1 LEESENTMNR
11 RDMIRA
17 SVVGTL
23 GASTLSPGLAS
34 ASIRVRRDDSE
45 KVQAAVD
52 SGVAYFRQRCD
63 EQMPS
68 VNALVAAIAS
78 GNVDAAKK
86 AYIDSRPPYE
96 EIETIAGS
104 FEESDA
110 DIDAR
115 PYSFDGGE
123 TDPEFRGFHKIE
135 NLVFAEENLPAALP
149 YAERLVISF
158 GKLRRELDQPE
169 RFSAEGQFG
178 GMVAL
183 TTEVAAKKV
192 SSEEET
198 WSDQSLLI
206 FKHNWI
212 GAWSQFKPFGDMVGA
227 DSAQVRSVAAAHAA
241 AQEVIRPYFT
251 KDVVAAA
258 PYSSVPIKVR
268 RAIADASNRYR
279 DAIIV
284 VRDQIGVPA

>member
-1 LEESENTMNR
+1 
-11 RDMIRA
+11 MIRT
-17 SVVGTL
+17 SFVGTL
-23 GASTLSPGLAS
+23 GATTLVPSIATAS
-34 ASIRVRRDDSE
+34 RRVRADDTE
-45 KVQAAVD
+45 QVQAAVA
-52 SGVAYFRQRCD
+52 SGVDYFKKRCD
-63 EQMPS
+63 DQMPS
-68 VNALVAAIAS
+68 VRALVVAIES
-78 GNVDAAKK
+78 GDVAAAKT
-86 AYIDSRPPYE
+86 AYINARPPYE

-115 PYSFDGGE
+115 PYAFEGGE
-123 TDPEFRGFHKIE
+123 TDPEFRGFHKVE
-135 NLVFAEENLPAALP
+135 NLVFAEEDLPAALP
-149 YAERLVISF
+149 YARGLVGSIARLR
-158 GKLRRELDQPE
+158 KELDEAE

-183 TTEVAAKKV
+183 TNEVAAKKV

-212 GAWSQFKPFGDMVGA
+212 GAWSQFQPFGNMVGS
-227 DSAQVRSVAAAHAA
+227 DSASVKAVIDAHRQ

-251 KDVVAAA
+251 KNVIAAA
-258 PYSSVPIKVR
+258 PYSSVPIKQR

-284 VRDQIGVPA
+284 VRDEIGVAG